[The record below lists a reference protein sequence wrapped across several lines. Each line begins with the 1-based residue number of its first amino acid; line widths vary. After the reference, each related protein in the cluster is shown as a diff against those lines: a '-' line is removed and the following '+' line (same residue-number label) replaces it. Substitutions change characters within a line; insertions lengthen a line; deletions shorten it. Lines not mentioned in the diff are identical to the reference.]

1 MAIQSITEGN
11 RGRIMATMDGAGG
24 KSCWAS
30 YIVQA
35 DGDLY
40 VAKRNFSAT

>member
-1 MAIQSITEGN
+1 
-11 RGRIMATMDGAGG
+11 MATMDGAG

-35 DGDLY
+35 DGDL
-40 VAKRNFSAT
+40 VRCKAKFP